1 MGKKEKDKNKDNNKD
16 KENDTDDDND
26 IDDPYHNED
35 DNNKEKEPDNND
47 NDDQYDNAGPIVKV
61 CDTFVQYDEISVKIK
76 CKKGKCSFACLKGFD
91 NINQKSSECV
101 NGQWSLDVHVVQCE
115 SKDKKGYGRK

>member
-16 KENDTDDDND
+16 KENDTDDA
-26 IDDPYHNED
+26 YHNED

-115 SKDKKGYGRK
+115 SKDKK